1 MDPAWPVLRR
11 LVSLGGQNITPYYCC
26 CLLFISHELIRYKSS
41 RGHKIDGTKPNQT
54 GTRSEKSRESRQKT
68 TDNTVVASKR
78 HRRHVGRDTEE
89 TEKRRKRFKQETETQ
104 IKAHTNKRQPHNNT
118 LLSRLRQKGSP
129 ISGGIQPGH
138 EDKSKGN
145 GCDTQRKKN
154 TEGGKG
160 DSNQVK

>member
-1 MDPAWPVLRR
+1 MLFFRPLITPRQCRNLRPPGSLTTSMPFVSQFHRQRRIMDPAWPVLRC

-89 TEKRRKRFKQETETQ
+89 TENKNKNVSTRNRN
-104 IKAHTNKRQPHNNT
+104 TNKSTHK
-118 LLSRLRQKGSP
+118 QKA
-129 ISGGIQPGH
+129 
-138 EDKSKGN
+138 
-145 GCDTQRKKN
+145 T
-154 TEGGKG
+154 T
-160 DSNQVK
+160 